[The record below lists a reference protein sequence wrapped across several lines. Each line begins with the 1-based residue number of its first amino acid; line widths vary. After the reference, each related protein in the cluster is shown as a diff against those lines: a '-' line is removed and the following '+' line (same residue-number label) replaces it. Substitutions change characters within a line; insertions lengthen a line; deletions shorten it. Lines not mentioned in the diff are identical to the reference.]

1 MVSGSCVALKGTAA
15 DAWVATA
22 WGASTIDAQNDRWS
36 SWWCSNGLYK
46 NVTASGAVTNNSIQT
61 LGYGMNKRM
70 EFAMVGCPQKST
82 LCGQTSSIV
91 TALVADSVDAPF
103 TVGAILQT
111 DKCSYVATSTVVPP
125 AFVMSEGIA
134 VTAKGLMTSNWQ
146 IHAMEYTA
154 TAAGVAWAA
163 SEGSL

>member
-1 MVSGSCVALKGTAA
+1 MVSGSCVALKGNAA

-22 WGASTIDAQNDRWS
+22 WGASTIDAQNDQWS

-46 NVTASGAVTNNSIQT
+46 NVYSLGNVTNNSIQT

-91 TALVADSVDAPF
+91 STLLADSVDAPF

-154 TAAGVAWAA
+154 TATAVDWDP
-163 SEGSL
+163 SKGSL